1 MLKKQLCLRAMHKV
15 DRTQLN
21 IVLQLLAEVPT
32 THWST
37 TTRRRHTHYRGISL
51 MATSCVRFA
60 VHIRLALMEV
70 ELALPTTL
78 LLN

>member
-15 DRTQLN
+15 DRTLLS
-21 IVLQLLAEVPT
+21 IALQLLAEVLI

-37 TTRRRHTHYRGISL
+37 TTQRLLMHCRGISL